1 MLNRAQLEAF
11 LELMLKEKRIELPE
25 DIELDDIVEA
35 FCQYLDEDLNEWL
48 KIKFS
53 NFFPITSA
61 EDTVDWNW
69 VRENIN
75 VL

>member
-11 LELMLKEKRIELPE
+11 MELMLKEKRIELPE
-25 DIELDDIVEA
+25 DIELDDVVEA

-53 NFFPITSA
+53 NFFPITSG